1 MTEREQDRAPG
12 GGSGVLRNPTAGSL
26 DRPVDEVAARADT
39 AIDLTE
45 PQATKTPGPTRTS
58 PAEPVHG
65 RS

>member
-26 DRPVDEVAARADT
+26 ERPVDGAATGVEAS
-39 AIDLTE
+39 IDLTG
-45 PQATKTPGPTRTS
+45 PHPSKTPGPTRTS

>member
-1 MTEREQDRAPG
+1 MTKREQDRAPG
-12 GGSGVLRNPTAGSL
+12 GGSGALRSPTAGSL
-26 DRPVDEVAARADT
+26 DRPVDEAAARADA

-45 PQATKTPGPTRTS
+45 PHTTKTPGPTRTS